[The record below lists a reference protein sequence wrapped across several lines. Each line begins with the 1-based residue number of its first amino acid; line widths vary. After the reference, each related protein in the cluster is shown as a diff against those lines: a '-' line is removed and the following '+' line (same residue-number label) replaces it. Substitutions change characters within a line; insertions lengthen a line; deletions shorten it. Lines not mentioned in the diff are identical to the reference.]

1 MASVIFRVLVTDAMR
16 VRSSFSLPPMVTTL
30 ERATLCVEGMLW
42 KAAGANA
49 ETDDTRSAMART
61 IFLPEIMMRAV
72 CLEKRGGAHT
82 QREGGPKERGKRV

>member
-1 MASVIFRVLVTDAMR
+1 M
-16 VRSSFSLPPMVTTL
+16 

-82 QREGGPKERGKRV
+82 